1 MVAVASGIHPVS
13 ILAIRHGSSAHNTE
27 GPKERTR
34 GWLDLDITK
43 EGRREAKEAAQ
54 ETVPFAL
61 KAILCSDLKR
71 SVETA
76 HIVASLHPS
85 IPVVPSALLRPLN
98 IGTLA
103 GELYSKATP
112 IFTKH
117 IAHPDRPLP
126 NGESVN
132 QFAARCLPLLQTLI
146 ESDLCWGVIVHTW
159 QLRLMNSISAS
170 HGRELDYK
178 VLAQTNEILPGEV
191 ALISQDYTISPLASS
206 PPVPQTKAG
215 SLS

>member
-1 MVAVASGIHPVS
+1 VS
-13 ILAIRHGSSAHNTE
+13 ILAIRHGSSAHNVK

-34 GWLDLDITK
+34 GWLDLDITS
-43 EGRREAKEAAQ
+43 EGRREAEDAAQ
-54 ETVPFAL
+54 QSVPFSL

-76 HIVASLHPS
+76 HIIATLHPG
-85 IPVVPSALLRPLN
+85 IPVVPSSLLRPLN
-98 IGTLA
+98 IGDLV
-103 GELYSKATP
+103 GELYTKATP

-126 NGESVN
+126 GGESVN
-132 QFAARCLPLLQTLI
+132 AFASRCLPLLQTLI
-146 ESDLCWGVIVHTW
+146 ESALCWGVVCHTW
-159 QLRLMNSISAS
+159 QFRLLNSIAPSN
-170 HGRELDYK
+170 GRELDYS

-191 ALISQDYTISPLASS
+191 ALVSQDYAITPLSQA
-206 PPVPQTKAG
+206 PPQSTKAG